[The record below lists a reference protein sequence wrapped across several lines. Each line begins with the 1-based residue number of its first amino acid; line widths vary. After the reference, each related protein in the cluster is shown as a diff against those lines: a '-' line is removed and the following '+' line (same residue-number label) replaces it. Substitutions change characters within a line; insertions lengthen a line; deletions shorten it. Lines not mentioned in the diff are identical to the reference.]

1 MKLYFKIREMFV
13 GQNYHFAMR
22 HAQDLRKISDETIMA
37 LIQEM
42 EGLDENYSIVEPT
55 EESF

>member
-22 HAQDLRKISDETIMA
+22 HAQDLRKISDETITA

-42 EGLDENYSIVEPT
+42 ECLDENNSMAEPA